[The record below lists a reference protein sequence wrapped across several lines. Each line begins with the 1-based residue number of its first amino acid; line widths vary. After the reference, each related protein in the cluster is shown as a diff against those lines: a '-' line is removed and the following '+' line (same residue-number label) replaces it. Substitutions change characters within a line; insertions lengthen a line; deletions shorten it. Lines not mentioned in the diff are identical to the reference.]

1 MTPPSVTGADG
12 RVRTTWWA
20 TRGGGGI
27 GRNCYRPSPTPRRG
41 LGDSCLLLFR
51 IGGATM
57 GTASRVSAC
66 RRCGGCGAVL
76 GGLCLVFLQQRGAR
90 DVLTKVWPYGFN
102 QPTTVGRSS
111 RLLSPLAG
119 KPPSPTVVGPT
130 LTMRSQRPHSP
141 MAPLEAPACAPVP
154 CCRQPMGLQ
163 SAFAGR
169 RHVLSGSGCRPSLR
183 FHGYWEDDK
192 QVVSVLAGPCA
203 PTTVLVCALMGATG
217 EEGAW

>member
-20 TRGGGGI
+20 TKGGGGI

-90 DVLTKVWPYGFN
+90 DVLTKVWPYGFKSTHDCGSQLTPAVTAGGKATIAYSSGAN
-102 QPTTVGRSS
+102 VDDEISTATLSYGTT
-111 RLLSPLAG
+111 
-119 KPPSPTVVGPT
+119 
-130 LTMRSQRPHSP
+130 
-141 MAPLEAPACAPVP
+141 
-154 CCRQPMGLQ
+154 
-163 SAFAGR
+163 
-169 RHVLSGSGCRPSLR
+169 
-183 FHGYWEDDK
+183 
-192 QVVSVLAGPCA
+192 
-203 PTTVLVCALMGATG
+203 
-217 EEGAW
+217 